1 MEFLGTPGV
10 DLLLFIGLTFASFAT
25 AFIGVFT
32 GTAGGVILLGIMA
45 LAMPPA
51 ALIPVHTIVMLGAGI
66 TRTMIMW
73 RHVMRHTVVPFVIGA
88 GIGAAAGA
96 KVFVALS
103 PSYLQLI
110 LGVFMLLVTW
120 MPSLGR
126 VGAER
131 GRFAFLGFGTTFIGV
146 FVSATGTLLA
156 PFIMSAT
163 PDRRVA
169 VATLGALMSFVHIAK
184 LIAFGFIGFAVGK
197 FAPLIAAMIAAGAVG
212 NWLGEVALLA
222 TPEKRFRLMF
232 QIVLTALGLRLL
244 WGAARDAGWF

>member
-1 MEFLGTPGV
+1 
-10 DLLLFIGLTFASFAT
+10 
-25 AFIGVFT
+25 
-32 GTAGGVILLGIMA
+32 
-45 LAMPPA
+45 MPPA

-73 RHVMRHTVVPFVIGA
+73 RHVMRHTVIPFVIGA
-88 GIGAAAGA
+88 AIGAAAGA
-96 KVFVALS
+96 KMFVSLS

-131 GRFAFLGFGTTFIGV
+131 GRFTVLGFGTTFLGV

-197 FAPLIAAMIAAGAVG
+197 FVPLIAAALPFDLRAQLIQIRNRQHRPLPGEIVRIGRKESKAP
-212 NWLGEVALLA
+212 LGQMGV
-222 TPEKRFRLMF
+222 K
-232 QIVLTALGLRLL
+232 
-244 WGAARDAGWF
+244 